1 MNICIYG
8 ASSNII
14 DSSYIQNGEKIGKE
28 IAERQHT
35 VVFGGGACGMM
46 GAIAR
51 GADSKKGKIIG
62 ISPSFFNVD
71 GVLYDN
77 CTEMIYTDTMSQR
90 KQLLEDKADAFLVT
104 PGGLGTFDEFFE
116 TITLK
121 QLDRHQ
127 KPIAIF
133 NINGYFDSLI
143 ELLICAVDGKFMTKE
158 NMNLFFVSDDA
169 QEILDYF
176 ESYDQ
181 NSTEIQKLKNI

>member
-8 ASSNII
+8 ASSNVI
-14 DSSYIQNGEKIGKE
+14 DSSFIKSGEEIGAL
-28 IAERQHT
+28 IAEYGHT
-35 VVFGGGACGMM
+35 VIFGGGANGMM
-46 GAIAR
+46 GAVAR
-51 GADSKKGKIIG
+51 GADRLNGKIIG

-71 GVLYDN
+71 GILYDR
-77 CTEMIYTDTMSQR
+77 CTEMIYTETMSQR

-121 QLDRHQ
+121 QLDRHR

-143 ELLICAVDGKFMTKE
+143 KMLEVAAEGKFMTKE
-158 NMNLFFVSDDA
+158 NMKLFFVSDNP

-176 ESYDQ
+176 DGYSQD
-181 NSTEIQKLKNI
+181 STDIKNLKNI